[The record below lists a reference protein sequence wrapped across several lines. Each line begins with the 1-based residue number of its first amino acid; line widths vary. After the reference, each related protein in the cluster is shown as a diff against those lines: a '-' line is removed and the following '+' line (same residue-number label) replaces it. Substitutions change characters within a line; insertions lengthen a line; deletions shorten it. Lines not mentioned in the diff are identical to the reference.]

1 MEGQDKTHQASRV
14 GTTRDFLGSIMRGDK
29 HIWSIY
35 IALFCLSTVEIYS
48 VTSQL
53 AYKSESDSDPAFSH
67 IKFLLIGLIA
77 VLMAQSM
84 SLKSMKA
91 WGKIVWVGAVT
102 FAFLTPFF
110 GVEQK
115 GATRSLMGI
124 QPVELCKLGV
134 TMALC
139 AAITAKD
146 TSYHAFSWFRT
157 RTQYRRYWFYIFL
170 IVLAT
175 VPIAIQNLSSG
186 IIVGLASL
194 GIMFLGRVNG
204 KYLWISLLVLGLVGG
219 AFWASLKAVHD
230 NNSSV
235 SGLDDIES
243 VEVVQQ
249 QTWLEG
255 KLQRFSTWSNRIF
268 DDSDKPLW
276 EEDVNGKK
284 SQEIY
289 AHMALVNG
297 MPFGRFIGNS
307 KLRDFL
313 PEAFS
318 DYIFA
323 IIFEELGPFGAF
335 IVLCLYLYLL
345 VRCILLSRL
354 TQNAYIRLMMVAL
367 PLIMV
372 IQALVHI
379 GVCTGAMF
387 VTGQPLPL
395 LSRGGSSIVS
405 SSISFGLML
414 ALSRLIQQEAS
425 AAAEPVPVPA
435 AEEASLDAEAEAEA
449 PAAGLTESDAPSPS
463 RIDLQA

>member
-1 MEGQDKTHQASRV
+1 MEEQDKTSPGPRV
-14 GTTRDFLGSIMRGDK
+14 GAARDFLGSIMRGDK
-29 HIWSIY
+29 HIWSVY

-48 VTSQL
+48 ATSQL
-53 AYKSESDSDPAFSH
+53 AYKSQSDSDPAFSH

-91 WGKIVWVGAVT
+91 WGKMVWVAAVVL
-102 FAFLTPFF
+102 AAITPFF

-146 TSYHAFSWFRT
+146 SAYHLFTWFRT
-157 RTQYRRYWFYIFL
+157 DTEYRRYWFYLFL
-170 IVLAT
+170 IVAAT
-175 VPIAIQNLSSG
+175 LPITFQNLSSG

-204 KYLWISLLVLGLVGG
+204 KYLWLTLLVIAVLGCG
-219 AFWASLKAVHD
+219 FWASLKAAHES
-230 NNSSV
+230 NAK
-235 SGLDDIES
+235 GLTDIES
-243 VEVVQQ
+243 VEQVQPES
-249 QTWLEG
+249 LFER
-255 KLQRFSTWSNRIF
+255 KIKRFSTWTKRIF
-268 DDSDKPLW
+268 DDSTTPLW
-276 EEDVNGKK
+276 EEAVNGEK
-284 SQEIY
+284 SQEVC

-297 MPFGRFIGNS
+297 YPFGRFIGNS

-323 IIFEELGPFGAF
+323 IIFEELGPFGALC
-335 IVLCLYLYLL
+335 VLCLYLYLL
-345 VRCILLSRL
+345 LRCILLSRL
-354 TQNAYIRLMMVAL
+354 TQNTYIRLMMVSL
-367 PLIMV
+367 PLIMI
-372 IQALVHI
+372 IQALIHI
-379 GVCTGAMF
+379 GVSTGAMF

-395 LSRGGSSIVS
+395 LSRGGSSIVGT
-405 SSISFGLML
+405 SISFGLML
-414 ALSRLIQQEAS
+414 ALSRLIQQEV
-425 AAAEPVPVPA
+425 AAAAVEPVPAPIEGDA
-435 AEEASLDAEAEAEA
+435 PEADSLAVTGLASADDA
-449 PAAGLTESDAPSPS
+449 PAPGDTPTGNPE
-463 RIDLQA
+463 